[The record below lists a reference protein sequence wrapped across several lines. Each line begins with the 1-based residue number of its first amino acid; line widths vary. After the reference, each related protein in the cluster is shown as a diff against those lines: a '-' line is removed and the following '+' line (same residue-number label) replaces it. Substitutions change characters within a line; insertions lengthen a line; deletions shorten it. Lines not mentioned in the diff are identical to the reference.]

1 MSYTTKIMMISVMML
16 LATITVG
23 GVYAST
29 VTVTGGQISQAG
41 DEISV
46 PIILDIADNGLMA
59 YQMRIIVTDPTVAEV
74 TRVTFPSWAG
84 FNNVVTTLPATTV
97 EATVIDMQTN
107 PNNFHNKAGQTN
119 IPIATV
125 TLKGLKAGSTPINL
139 NFVGQDLGGGWV
151 YPTIQAGTLQV
162 NGVVPTTVVT
172 TQATTA
178 VPTTTTAV
186 PTTTTVPPTTVVT
199 TQATTAVPTTTTA
212 VPTTTTVP
220 PTTVVTTQATTAV
233 PTTTTAVPTTTTVA
247 PTTVVTTQATTA
259 VPTTPTPVPTMP
271 VPTGPTGQVYFSTTP
286 QGAAIYIDGS
296 LSNAVTPATMAVPV
310 GTHQAVFKLAG
321 YNDLQAGFEAQTN
334 AMTTVSRRLY
344 PGSSVIQVTPGT
356 TGVPVVTTVPTTTVT
371 QITVVPTT
379 VPGTR
384 PIWPFRITWPSWV
397 RHYLPTW

>member
-1 MSYTTKIMMISVMML
+1 MSYITRLMMISVMML

-74 TRVTFPSWAG
+74 TSVTFPSWAG

-125 TLKGLKAGSTPINL
+125 TLKGLKAGTTPINL
-139 NFVGQDLGGGWV
+139 NFVGQDLGGAWV

-178 VPTTTTAV
+178 VPTTVVTTQATTAV
-186 PTTTTVPPTTVVT
+186 PTTVVT
-199 TQATTAVPTTTTA
+199 TQATTAVPTTVVTTQATTA
-212 VPTTTTVP
+212 V

-233 PTTTTAVPTTTTVA
+233 PTTVVTTQATTAV

-271 VPTGPTGQVYFSTTP
+271 VPTGPTGQVYFSTIP
-286 QGAAIYIDGS
+286 QGAAMYIDGA
-296 LSNAVTPATMAVPV
+296 LANAVTPTTMAVPV

-334 AMTTVSRRLY
+334 AMTTVSRRLN
-344 PGSSVIQVTPGT
+344 PGSSVIPVTPGT

-371 QITVVPTT
+371 QITVIPTT
-379 VPGTR
+379 APGTR
-384 PIWPFRITWPSWV
+384 PIWPFTITWPSWV